1 MSGWEINLTDD
12 NKRLPRVVIAGRP
25 NVGKSTLF
33 NRLYGRRRAI
43 TDPTPGVTRD
53 AIAERCSIAGIPVS
67 LVDTGGVKAEYED
80 SFDDIVAE
88 RSLSSLD
95 DADLILFLV
104 ELGEITAED
113 QLLVDALR
121 DKTDRVILVVNKADT
136 PEKDYQASEFYSMGL
151 GDPIPVSAAHG
162 RNMDVLAEIVREKLE
177 SVVERLAA
185 EAGVAEE
192 AESGPTELVL
202 ALVGKPNVGKST
214 LANRLSGEEYSLV
227 SDIAGTTRDT
237 IIGNAEHKGRRLK
250 IVDTAGI
257 RRKARVA
264 ENVEYYS
271 VNRAIRAMFE
281 ADVTLLLI
289 DVEEGLS
296 EQDKKI
302 TAQAVKKGRTVI
314 MALNKWDEKV
324 PDRVKLRKAVD
335 KIRFQFP
342 VLDWAPVTPISAL
355 KGYGI
360 PELLDVILKADR
372 QQSRRVDT
380 SELNRAVAEWV
391 DLTPP
396 PTKKGRPFKVR
407 YVTQVSVKPVR
418 FVAFVNRKS
427 GFPDSYRRFLVNQIR
442 REFGFTLV
450 PVDLELS
457 EGKK

>member
-1 MSGWEINLTDD
+1 LTIETT
-12 NKRLPRVVIAGRP
+12 RRPRVVIAGRP

-53 AIAERCSIAGIPVS
+53 AIEEYCSIAGIPVQ

-88 RSLSSLD
+88 RSISSLQS
-95 DADLILFLV
+95 ADLILFLV
-104 ELGEITAED
+104 ALGELTAED
-113 QLLVDALR
+113 QLLVDELR
-121 DKTDRVILVVNKADT
+121 NKSERVILVVNKVDT
-136 PEKDYQASEFYSMGL
+136 PEKDYQASEFYSLGL

-162 RNMDVLAEIVREKLE
+162 RNMDGLAEIVREKLE
-177 SVVERLAA
+177 LVVDQLIYEDG
-185 EAGVAEE
+185 ETDGSDE
-192 AESGPTELVL
+192 GPSDLIL

-237 IIGNAEHKGRRLK
+237 VIGSAEHKGRRLK

-289 DVEEGLS
+289 DADEGLS
-296 EQDKKI
+296 DQDKKI

-324 PDRVKLRKAVD
+324 PDKVKLKKAVD

-342 VLDWAPVTPISAL
+342 VLEWAPVTPISAL

-360 PELLDVILKADR
+360 PDLLDVILKADR

-380 SELNRAVAEWV
+380 SELNRAVSEWV

-396 PTKKGRPFKVR
+396 PTRKGRPYKVR
-407 YVTQVSVKPVR
+407 YVTQVSIKPVR
-418 FVAFVNRKS
+418 FVAFVNRKT

-442 REFGFTLV
+442 REFGFNLV
-450 PVDLELS
+450 PVELELT

>member
-1 MSGWEINLTDD
+1 MDGWEINLTSE
-12 NKRLPRVVIAGRP
+12 NKRRPRVVIAGRP

-53 AIAERCSIAGIPVS
+53 AIEELCSIAGIPVL
-67 LVDTGGVKAEYED
+67 LVDTGGVKVEYED

-88 RSLSSLD
+88 RSISSFNS
-95 DADLILFLV
+95 ADLILFLV
-104 ELGEITAED
+104 ELGEMTAED
-113 QLLVDALR
+113 QLLVDELR
-121 DKTDRVILVVNKADT
+121 DKSERVILVVNKVDT
-136 PEKDYQASEFYSMGL
+136 PEKDYQASEFYSIGL
-151 GDPIPVSAAHG
+151 GDPLPVSAAHG
-162 RNMDVLAEIVREKLE
+162 RNMDSLAEIVRD
-177 SVVERLAA
+177 RL
-185 EAGVAEE
+185 
-192 AESGPTELVL
+192 ELVMGQLALEDGDSDEADEGPSDLIL

-237 IIGNAEHKGRRLK
+237 VIAAAEHKGRRLK

-257 RRKARVA
+257 RRKSRVA

-289 DVEEGLS
+289 DADEGLS
-296 EQDKKI
+296 DQDKKI

-324 PDRVKLRKAVD
+324 PDKLKLKKAVD
-335 KIRFQFP
+335 RVRFQFP
-342 VLDWAPVTPISAL
+342 ILDWAPLTPISAL

-360 PELLDVILKADR
+360 ADLLDIILKADK

-380 SELNRAVAEWV
+380 SELNRAVSEWV

-396 PTKKGRPFKVR
+396 PTKKGRPYKVR
-407 YVTQVSVKPVR
+407 YVTQVSIKPVR
-418 FVAFVNRKS
+418 FVAFVNRKT
-427 GFPDSYRRFLVNQIR
+427 GFPDSYKRFLVNQIR
-442 REFGFTLV
+442 REFGFSLV
-450 PVDLELS
+450 PVELELT

>member
-1 MSGWEINLTDD
+1 MISEK
-12 NKRLPRVVIAGRP
+12 KRRPRVVIAGRP

-53 AIAERCSIAGIPVS
+53 AIEELSSIAGIPVL

-88 RSLSSLD
+88 RSIASFK

-104 ELGEITAED
+104 ELGGMTAED
-113 QLLVDALR
+113 YLLVDELR
-121 DKTDRVILVVNKADT
+121 DKQERVILLVNKADT
-136 PEKDYQASEFYSMGL
+136 PEKDYQAADYYSLGL
-151 GDPIPVSAAHG
+151 GDPLPLSAAHG
-162 RNMDVLAEIVREKLE
+162 RNMDRLAENIREKLE
-177 SVVERLAA
+177 AVVEGLAL
-185 EAGVAEE
+185 EAGEGEDAEDDD
-192 AESGPTELVL
+192 SQDLVL

-214 LANRLSGEEYSLV
+214 LANRLSGEAYSLV

-237 IIGNAEHKGRRLK
+237 IVGAAEHRGRRLK

-257 RRKARVA
+257 RRKARVR

-271 VNRAIRAMFE
+271 VNRAIKAMFE

-289 DVEEGLS
+289 DSEEGLS
-296 EQDKKI
+296 DQDKKI

-324 PDRVKLRKAVD
+324 PDKVQLKKAIDRV
-335 KIRFQFP
+335 RFQFP
-342 VLDWAPVTPISAL
+342 ILDWAPIVPISAL

-360 PELLDVILKADR
+360 PDLLDVILKADR
-372 QQSRRVDT
+372 QQSYRVET
-380 SELNRAVAEWV
+380 SELNKAVSEWV

-396 PTKKGRPFKVR
+396 PTRKGRPFKVR
-407 YVTQVSVKPVR
+407 YVTQVSTKPVR
-418 FVAFVNRKS
+418 FVAFVNRKT
-427 GFPDSYRRFLVNQIR
+427 GFPDSYRRFLINQIR

-450 PVDLELS
+450 PVELEFR